1 MHMNE
6 DKFIGNND
14 EHNNKVKVTNLYTIL
29 PLRQS
34 LVTPY
39 NSKFRTK
46 TYEFNCFFSAN
57 LC

>member
-1 MHMNE
+1 MNE